1 MNFLVQTDVIEVPPK
16 WKINISAML
25 EKILST
31 IAESLLKKGRG
42 YSPWLVTSY
51 DVTGWAYSLQGK
63 KKQNKQTTKEVIAFR
78 SVNRKAQQKIRT
90 LFGYWADQG
99 LKGLALHPWMPP
111 QLLWFPTRRWEVKLS
126 PQAQRCKVHL
136 VLGLVNSLHVSVM
149 LHWKSKVGFV
159 HGFDEQHFAPHPLR

>member
-1 MNFLVQTDVIEVPPK
+1 MNFLVQTDVIEVTLE

-25 EKILST
+25 EKILLT

-42 YSPWLVTSY
+42 YSPWSVTGC

-63 KKQNKQTTKEVIAFR
+63 KKKQPTKKVIACR
-78 SVNRKAQQKIRT
+78 SVNRKAQQKIKT
-90 LFGYWADQG
+90 FFGYWADQG
-99 LKGLALHPWMPP
+99 LTGLALHPWMPP

-136 VLGLVNSLHVSVM
+136 VLGLVNSLRVSVM

-159 HGFDEQHFAPHPLR
+159 HGFDGQYFAPLPLR